1 MQELARRFRR
11 GAQERAGLRYSRQ
24 LRQVALDYA
33 ELARAQGQGQREIAE
48 ALELPEATLTRWQKA
63 RGDSVALHEV
73 VVVDRPQVGQL
84 VLVLPSGARVEGLS
98 VPELVSVLEAL
109 G

>member
-24 LRQVALDYA
+24 LRQVALDYV
-33 ELARAQGQGQREIAE
+33 ELARSQGQGQREIAE
-48 ALELPEATLTRWQKA
+48 ALGLPEATLIRWQKA

-73 VVVDRPQVGQL
+73 VLVDRPQGGTL
-84 VLVLPSGARVEGLS
+84 VLVMPSGVRVEGLS
-98 VPELVSVLEAL
+98 VLDLVSVLEAL